1 MWASTKRF
9 SKQYLDKKDQGRE
22 EFNLPPFFH
31 TADGEFIPISFQRCF
46 VSTTFCLIL
55 SACGGGSGQEAG
67 PGSTVMEE
75 MLPSTQTLSFLEK
88 IPRST
93 VTNAD
98 PEKITVSIAHETFS
112 DATSDFHIDCNRPS
126 LKKTLRTLQDS
137 IQEFDQITQHIVD
150 CGFEENTVYSIT
162 LRETDPTR
170 SDREGSHKFSTGT
183 TSNNLLSVQDT
194 LVLQQEDIA
203 ELFVS
208 YINGALITK
217 TGMPR
222 IIQDIIV
229 QPVLGVADQFWS
241 TLVNPAPLYDVVSER
256 VLYESQ
262 DPLGNPSTDLT
273 GLISYPLV
281 DAEDNFAPR
290 NQMILL
296 SHATGSSPSE
306 LDLEDA
312 WFIIANHLASRGYL
326 VVAPDNYGNDPNSI
340 ENETYLLS
348 FQTAIN
354 SLDLLRLGLES
365 YSTIYTG
372 NEITLIGYS
381 QGGHSAVGI
390 LSLAQLKFK
399 DLNFSQSYIG
409 GGPLNLYGTFK
420 GVLENLNGN
429 CQETGYCELIDSS
442 TSEPFATD
450 RILPGFLQYSDTGL
464 TKDDLIED
472 DRLARDFIER
482 FLEMDP
488 AYEKLRG
495 LLEINSFT
503 NIKNPDNFFAPGTN
517 INFYHSEFDRLVPV
531 ANAEE
536 FVELF
541 SEHVN
546 LNFDDSECNSN
557 SFKLISEATDKA
569 GIVHTLCA
577 LNVFDTIM
585 NELR

>member
-1 MWASTKRF
+1 MKRF
-9 SKQYLDKKDQGRE
+9 LKKLSVRE
-22 EFNLPPFFH
+22 IARRGGLNLPPFFLNQR
-31 TADGEFIPISFQRCF
+31 EKRPISFHRTLF
-46 VSTTFCLIL
+46 FLTLCLAL
-55 SACGGGSGQEAG
+55 SACGGGSGGES
-67 PGSTVMEE
+67 GSEPAVTEE
-75 MLPSTQTLSFLEK
+75 VATNSQSISFLEK
-88 IPRST
+88 IPNST
-93 VTNAD
+93 VANAN
-98 PEKITVSIAHETFS
+98 PEKITPSISHLTYANSTGQFL
-112 DATSDFHIDCNRPS
+112 IDCDSPM
-126 LKKTLRTLQDS
+126 LKKTLRKLQDS
-137 IQEFDQITQHIVD
+137 IQGFDQITQHIVD
-150 CGFEENTVYSIT
+150 CQLEENTAYSINI
-162 LRETDPTR
+162 RETDATHGEF
-170 SDREGSHKFSTGT
+170 EGSHEFSTGT
-183 TSNNLLSVQDT
+183 VNSGLLNIQDT
-194 LVLQQEDIA
+194 VVLQREDIA

-217 TGMPR
+217 TEMPPL
-222 IIQDIIV
+222 IQDLIL
-229 QPVLGVADQFWS
+229 QPVIGVADQFWS
-241 TLVNPAPLYDVVSER
+241 TLVNPTPIYDVVSES
-256 VLYESQ
+256 VSYESQ
-262 DPLGNPSTDLT
+262 DPFGNPSADLK
-273 GLISYPLV
+273 GLISYPV
-281 DAEDNFAPR
+281 VGADNNFTPR

-312 WFIIANHLASRGYL
+312 WFIIASHLASRGYL

-472 DRLARDFIER
+472 DRLARDFIDR

-577 LNVFDTIM
+577 LNVFDMIM

>member
-1 MWASTKRF
+1 MWASTKKF
-9 SKQYLDKKDQGRE
+9 SKKYSDKKTRGSE
-22 EFNLPPFFH
+22 EFNLPSFFH
-31 TADGEFIPISFQRCF
+31 ATFKEIIPISFQRCF
-46 VSTTFCLIL
+46 ISTTFYLIL
-55 SACGGGSGQEAG
+55 SACGGGSSQDAG
-67 PGSTVMEE
+67 SGSTLMEE
-75 MLPSTQTLSFLEK
+75 MLPSAQSLSFLEK
-88 IPRST
+88 VPRGS
-93 VTNAD
+93 VTNAN
-98 PEKITVSIAHETFS
+98 PKKITISIAHKSYS
-112 DATSDFHIDCNRPS
+112 DATSDFHIDCNRPN
-126 LKKTLRTLQDS
+126 LKKILRSLQDS

-150 CGFEENTVYSIT
+150 CEFEENTIYSIT

-170 SDREGSHKFSTGT
+170 IDLESSHKFSTGT
-183 TSNNLLSVQDT
+183 GSNNWLSIQDT

-203 ELFVS
+203 ELFES

-217 TGMPR
+217 TGMSP
-222 IIQDIIV
+222 IIQDIILK
-229 QPVLGVADQFWS
+229 PVIGVADQFWS
-241 TLVNPAPLYDVVSER
+241 TLVNPTPIYDVVSER

-262 DPLGNPSTDLT
+262 DPLGNPSANLK
-273 GLISYPLV
+273 GLISYPLIGS
-281 DAEDNFAPR
+281 ESNFSPR

-296 SHATGSSPSE
+296 SHATGSTPSD
-306 LDLEDA
+306 LDPEDA

-326 VVAPDNYGNDPNSI
+326 VVAPDNYGNGSNSL

-354 SLDLLRLGLES
+354 SLDLLGLSLES
-365 YSTIYTG
+365 YPSIYTG

-399 DLNFSQSYIG
+399 NLNFSQSYIG

-420 GVLENLNGN
+420 GVLENLNGV
-429 CQETGYCELIDSS
+429 CKGTGYCELIDSS

-464 TKDDLIED
+464 TTDDLIEGE
-472 DRLARDFIER
+472 RLARDFIDE

-503 NIKNPDNFFAPGTN
+503 NIANPDAFFAPDTK

-531 ANAEE
+531 ANTEE

-546 LNFDDSECNSN
+546 LNFDASGCSSN
-557 SFKLISEATDKA
+557 SFKIISENADKA

-577 LNVFDTIM
+577 LDVFDTIM
-585 NELR
+585 NELK

>member
-1 MWASTKRF
+1 MTKGG
-9 SKQYLDKKDQGRE
+9 K
-22 EFNLPPFFH
+22 NLIFPTPFFH
-31 TADGEFIPISFQRCF
+31 AADRDFIPISFQRCF
-46 VSTTFCLIL
+46 VSMTFCFIL
-55 SACGGGSGQEAG
+55 SACGGGSDQQAEPA
-67 PGSTVMEE
+67 STIMEE
-75 MLPSTQTLSFLEK
+75 IPQGTQTLTFLEK

-93 VTNAD
+93 VTNAN
-98 PEKITVSIAHETFS
+98 PEKITISIAHKTYS
-112 DATSDFHIDCNRPS
+112 DATSDFHIDCNRPN
-126 LKKTLRTLQDS
+126 LKKTLRTIQDS
-137 IQEFDQITQHIVD
+137 IQNYDQITQHIVD
-150 CGFEENTVYSIT
+150 CGFEENTVYSIN

-170 SDREGSHKFSTGT
+170 SDLEGSHKFSTGT
-183 TSNNLLSVQDT
+183 ASNNLLTVQDT

-217 TGMPR
+217 TGMSR
-222 IIQDIIV
+222 TIQDIILE
-229 QPVLGVADQFWS
+229 PVLGVADQFWS
-241 TLVNPAPLYDVVSER
+241 TLVNPTPLYDVVSER

-262 DPLGNPSTDLT
+262 DPLGNPSTDLR

-281 DAEDNFAPR
+281 DAEDSFTPR
-290 NQMILL
+290 KQMILL
-296 SHATGSSPSE
+296 SHATGSSPSD

-326 VVAPDNYGNDPNSI
+326 VVAPDNYGNDTNSL

-354 SLDLLRLGLES
+354 SLDMLRLGVES
-365 YSTIYTG
+365 YPDVYSG

-420 GVLENLNGN
+420 GVLENLNGT
-429 CQETGYCELIDSS
+429 CQDTDYCELIDSS

-464 TKDDLIED
+464 TTDELIED
-472 DRLARDFIER
+472 DRLARDFIDN
-482 FLEMDP
+482 FLKMDP
-488 AYEKLRG
+488 VYEKLRG

-503 NIKNPDNFFAPGTN
+503 NIKNPESFFAPDTK

-531 ANAEE
+531 ANAED
-536 FVELF
+536 FVRLF

-546 LNFDDSECNSN
+546 LNFDASECNSN
-557 SFKLISEATDKA
+557 SFKLISEAADKA